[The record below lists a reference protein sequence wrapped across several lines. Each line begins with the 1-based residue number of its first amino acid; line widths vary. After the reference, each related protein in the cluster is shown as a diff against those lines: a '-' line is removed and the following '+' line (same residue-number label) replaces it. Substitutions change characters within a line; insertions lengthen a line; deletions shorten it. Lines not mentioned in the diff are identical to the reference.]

1 MLKRARKT
9 AVDQHLRKSLA
20 SCESPQC
27 LCIGQDGMGLCVK
40 SGLRTASPTSASPL
54 LHSCRVTSGRCLR
67 PSERTPIPS
76 PPTPSLPPPRPR
88 QVPQPSFL
96 PLSLVVWP
104 VRGAGQVP
112 LEECEGEKLI
122 YLHSHQHRPA
132 LADIGQRVP
141 QPTHE
146 AELGT
151 KEA

>member
-1 MLKRARKT
+1 MFVYWAGWDGAVCKKRAADGLSYLSFSTVAQLSSDKG
-9 AVDQHLRKSLA
+9 AA
-20 SCESPQC
+20 
-27 LCIGQDGMGLCVK
+27 CI
-40 SGLRTASPTSASPL
+40 
-54 LHSCRVTSGRCLR
+54 
-67 PSERTPIPS
+67 PSEKTLTH

-88 QVPQPSFL
+88 QVPHPSFL
-96 PLSLVVWP
+96 PLSLVVRP